1 MVRST
6 ATRITVGCLA
16 ALVAV
21 SGLHA
26 DTKKLSR
33 EQKVE
38 LVRGL
43 SAEWAIAKVVLP
55 MSKKPLPFDSV
66 GGRDLQKWEEALYK
80 SGPAARV
87 GDMVQITK
95 VNVGDD
101 KIEIEIND
109 GSKKG
114 SFWDRVQIGGA
125 AGATPITR
133 PKTNAAA
140 GTSIE
145 INFPDSIGD
154 VDSKEIKKMLA
165 SVLNF
170 DKHSAVE
177 TYTESLP
184 QPIQDA
190 IKAEKAIV
198 GMDQEQ
204 VILALGPNARK
215 VRTTVDDIDYE
226 EWIYGKPPGVIT
238 FVKFQGSKVVSVKED
253 FAGIGGSIANTEP
266 VR

>member
-1 MVRST
+1 M
-6 ATRITVGCLA
+6 
-16 ALVAV
+16 V

-33 EQKVE
+33 EQKIE
-38 LVRGL
+38 LLRGL
-43 SAEWAIAKVVLP
+43 SAEWAIAKTELP

-66 GGRDLQKWEEALYK
+66 GGPDREKWSEVKYK
-80 SGPAARV
+80 EGLAARV

-95 VNVGDD
+95 VEVNDD
-101 KIEIEIND
+101 SIKLEIND

-125 AGATPITR
+125 AGQVPISR

-145 INFPDSIGD
+145 IKFPDSIED
-154 VDSKEIKKMLA
+154 IDSKGVKKMLA

-170 DKHSAVE
+170 DKRTAVE

-184 QPIQDA
+184 APIQEA
-190 IKAEKAIV
+190 IKANKTIV

-204 VILALGPNARK
+204 VILAMGNIK
-215 VRTTVDDIDYE
+215 NVVRTTVDDVEYE
-226 EWIYGKPPGVIT
+226 EWIYGQPPGVMT
-238 FVKFQGSKVVSVKED
+238 FVKFQGSKVVEVRE
-253 FAGIGGSIANTEP
+253 FAAGIGGSIATTGP
-266 VR
+266 IK